1 MITALQNLISKRGKF
16 IFIPLLLVIVVS
28 FVLYL
33 SQGSSVFDFLP
44 DSQREKMEYFGHD
57 LNDNAQM
64 SSLNAQNRVAA
75 SFGFAISPFGEV
87 MSNPTQE
94 VASNYLRQLRLFE
107 QMIRSGGQS
116 SNTQFIPRYRQLGE
130 EFQKWQVQSKNQKA
144 SQFILYGI
152 NEPNFSQTSIRGK
165 LALNSQAEDWDFLPL
180 RYDIK
185 TANKYFTKML
195 ISNDPVMEIDANRT
209 QKYDLVGKKWNL
221 APKAVES
228 ILYSHFRANL
238 VDEIYTE
245 GGFVLDDE
253 AEIDLRINDFAWD
266 AEALS
271 LNADDLNITD
281 PHLVTLS
288 IKAFPKAGDTIDVS
302 YFDKKRKFVFVSG
315 AVDINASNI
324 QVSLGQDIASLSA
337 NLIKSLEKQ
346 DFGFSVLPKSSGVFA
361 FSPDPFRLP
370 KSFPSFSSSSE
381 ALVFSDKVSD
391 SFADF
396 HEERKNDLVFAEPA
410 RTYATTMTFRS
421 RDFLSIAPEPDEARL
436 RSYFERNK
444 ESFDLPPPPP
454 PPPPPALPVLEGNA
468 SEGEQGPVGEGDPN
482 ASSVQNIDL
491 LAALNPESNA
501 SEKIAEVTF
510 EDVREEVRQRI
521 IEGDRIDAE
530 RDANDFAKE
539 AASKFL
545 LQLHQLSDDLN
556 RKYASSYEQLRE
568 SPELSDLINKN
579 NLALGQ
585 IDFSEQDMGKRGEII
600 GLEKRESEELSNSS
614 PLQEVADLTKGSFY
628 TRTIRKSRD
637 GYVIFVLNKKTEKGP
652 GTFSTASYSLLYR
665 EYAAQLKADAFT
677 DLADRTFAAL
687 QGDSNVSLPSAGFK
701 VAVEAK
707 DSRLLRGYYEGANSR
722 IGSRLEKLEKEREV
736 ISSSERESNAT
747 SSQLARKEVIDLEIE
762 AIRARQSVLNKESSL
777 GQKLVDA
784 CQGLEPDGKWSE
796 LERTQ
801 DTAVFV
807 TLKSAYFL
815 KQGKLDA
822 SVVEERV
829 EDLQFS
835 RAEKG
840 RDLLLRDIIAREL
853 AQNQ

>member
-44 DSQREKMEYFGHD
+44 DSQREKIEYFGHD

-75 SFGFAISPFGEV
+75 DFGTSIGPVGEAMEKADANFLQYMNAQLQRAFAANS
-87 MSNPTQE
+87 QE
-94 VASNYLRQLRLFE
+94 VDRTQLQYLFQAIQSWPYQPKRLKARRIAMSGLFDAEFSRAS
-107 QMIRSGGQS
+107 IQS
-116 SNTQFIPRYRQLGE
+116 
-130 EFQKWQVQSKNQKA
+130 
-144 SQFILYGI
+144 
-152 NEPNFSQTSIRGK
+152 K
-165 LALNSQAEDWDFLPL
+165 LALDAQAEAWDFLPL
-180 RYDIK
+180 RYNIPP
-185 TANKYFTKML
+185 ANTYFTNWLMS
-195 ISNDPVMEIDANRT
+195 IDPVLGIDSNRSEVFAR
-209 QKYDLVGKKWNL
+209 VGENRNFDSRG
-221 APKAVES
+221 VES
-228 ILYSHFRANL
+228 ILYSHFRASL
-238 VDEIYTE
+238 VVDVYTE
-245 GGFVLDDE
+245 GGFVLKEE

-266 AEALS
+266 AEAFS
-271 LNADDLNITD
+271 LNVDDLNLSD

-288 IKAFPKAGDTIDVS
+288 IKAFPKVGDSIDVS
-302 YFDKKRKFVFVSG
+302 YSDKKRKFVFVSG
-315 AVDINASNI
+315 AVDINASDI
-324 QVSLGQDIASLSA
+324 QVSLGKDIASLTA

-346 DFGFSVLPKSSGVFA
+346 DFGFSVLSKSSGVFA
-361 FSPDPFRLP
+361 FSPDSFRLP

-381 ALVFSDKVSD
+381 ALVFSDKISD
-391 SFADF
+391 SFAEF
-396 HEERKNDLVFAEPA
+396 HEERKNDSVFAEPA

-421 RDFLSIAPEPDEARL
+421 RDFLSVPPEPDEARL
-436 RSYFERNK
+436 RTYFERNK

-454 PPPPPALPVLEGNA
+454 PLPPPPAPPALPAIEGTT
-468 SEGEQGPVGEGDPN
+468 SGGEQGPVGEGDPN
-482 ASSVQNIDL
+482 ASSIQKIDF
-491 LAALNPESNA
+491 LADLKPESNA

-545 LQLHQLSDDLN
+545 LQLHDLSDDLN
-556 RKYASSYEQLRE
+556 RKYASSYEQLRA
-568 SPELSDLINKN
+568 SPELSDLISQN
-579 NLALGQ
+579 NIVLGK
-585 IDFSEQDMGKRGEII
+585 IDFSDQEIDIRGGIL
-600 GLEKRESEELSNSS
+600 GLERRESEKRSNIA
-614 PLQEVADLTKGSFY
+614 PLNEVADLSKGSFY

-637 GYVIFVLNKKTEKGP
+637 GYIAFVLDKKTKKGP

-665 EYAAQLKADAFT
+665 EYAAQLKADAFA
-677 DLADRTFAAL
+677 DLADRTLAAL
-687 QGDSNVSLPSAGFK
+687 QGDSNVSLPVVGFK

-707 DSRLLRGYYEGANSR
+707 DSRLLRGYYEGINGR
-722 IGSRLEKLEKEREV
+722 IGSRLEKMEKEREV
-736 ISSSERESNAT
+736 ISTSERESNAT
-747 SSQLARKEVIDLEIE
+747 ASQLARKEVIDLEIE
-762 AIRARQSVLNKESSL
+762 AIRARQAELNKESSL

-796 LERTQ
+796 LERTE

-815 KQGKLDA
+815 KQGKLEA

-829 EDLQFS
+829 EELQFS

>member
-16 IFIPLLLVIVVS
+16 IFVPLLLVVIVS
-28 FVLYL
+28 FVFYL

-75 SFGFAISPFGEV
+75 DFGSSIGPVGEAMEKADANFLQYMNAQLQRAFAANS
-87 MSNPTQE
+87 QE
-94 VASNYLRQLRLFE
+94 VDRTQLQYLFQAIQSWPYQPKRLKARRIAMSGLFDAEFSRASIE
-107 QMIRSGGQS
+107 S
-116 SNTQFIPRYRQLGE
+116 
-130 EFQKWQVQSKNQKA
+130 
-144 SQFILYGI
+144 
-152 NEPNFSQTSIRGK
+152 K
-165 LALNSQAEDWDFLPL
+165 LALDAQAEAWDFLPL
-180 RYDIK
+180 RYNIPP
-185 TANKYFTKML
+185 ANKYFTNWLMS
-195 ISNDPVMEIDANRT
+195 IDPVLGIDSNRSEVFER
-209 QKYDLVGKKWNL
+209 VGENRNFDSRG
-221 APKAVES
+221 VES
-228 ILYSHFRANL
+228 ILYSHFRASL
-238 VDEIYTE
+238 VEDIYTE
-245 GGFVLDDE
+245 GGFVLKEE

-271 LNADDLNITD
+271 LNVDDLNLSD

-288 IKAFPKAGDTIDVS
+288 IKAFPKVGDSIDVTYS
-302 YFDKKRKFVFVSG
+302 DKKRKFVFVSG
-315 AVDINASNI
+315 AVDINASDI
-324 QVSLGQDIASLSA
+324 QVPLGKDIASVTT
-337 NLIKSLEKQ
+337 NLIQSLEKQ
-346 DFGFSVLPKSSGVFA
+346 NFGFSVLPKSLGVFSL
-361 FSPDPFRLP
+361 SPDPFRLP

-391 SFADF
+391 FFAEF
-396 HEERKNDLVFAEPA
+396 HEERKNDSVFAEPA

-421 RDFLSIAPEPDEARL
+421 RDFLSVPPEPDEARL
-436 RSYFERNK
+436 RAYFERNK

-454 PPPPPALPVLEGNA
+454 PPPPLPALPAIEGNT
-468 SEGEQGPVGEGDPN
+468 SGGEQGPVGEGDPN
-482 ASSVQNIDL
+482 ASSVQKIDL
-491 LAALNPESNA
+491 LADLKSESNA

-545 LQLHQLSDDLN
+545 RQLHDLSDDLN
-556 RKYASSYEQLRE
+556 RKYASSYEQLRA
-568 SPELSDLINKN
+568 SPELSELISKN
-579 NLALGQ
+579 NIVLGK
-585 IDFSEQDMGKRGEII
+585 IDFSEQEIDIRGGIL
-600 GLEKRESEELSNSS
+600 GLERRESERRSNIA
-614 PLQEVADLTKGSFY
+614 PLKEVADLSKGSFY

-637 GYVIFVLNKKTEKGP
+637 GYIAFVLDKKTKKGP
-652 GTFSTASYSLLYR
+652 GTFVTASYSLLYR
-665 EYAAQLKADAFT
+665 EYAAQLKADAFA
-677 DLADRTFAAL
+677 DLADRTLAAL
-687 QGDSNVSLPSAGFK
+687 QGDSNISLPVAGFK

-707 DSRLLRGYYEGANSR
+707 DSGLLRGYYEGINGR

-747 SSQLARKEVIDLEIE
+747 ASQLARKEVIDLKIE
-762 AIRARQSVLNKESSL
+762 EIRARQAELNKESSL

-796 LERTQ
+796 LERTEE
-801 DTAVFV
+801 TAVFV

-815 KQGKLDA
+815 KQGKLEA